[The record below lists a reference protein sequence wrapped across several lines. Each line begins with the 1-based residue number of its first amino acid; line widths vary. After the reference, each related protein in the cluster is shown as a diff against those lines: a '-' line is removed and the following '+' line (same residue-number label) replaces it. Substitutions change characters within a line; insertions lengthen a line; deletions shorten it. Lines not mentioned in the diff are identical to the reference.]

1 MSAGDARAIAR
12 NRAVYVISVAAELG
26 GVHPQT
32 LRIYERKGL
41 LDPARTVGGSRR
53 YSEHDIAVLRRI
65 QDLTNAGLNLE
76 GVRRVMQLEAEVHR
90 LREELDRSRQEARDA
105 IARTHRQYRRDL
117 VPLSQA
123 PVPVNP
129 SRPRRSTR
137 RVVTDGFDDA
147 GGRQGTGYGTGPG
160 TVGGSGT
167 GSGPGGQQPGGQQ
180 YRGGRR

>member
-105 IARTHRQYRRDL
+105 VARTHRQYRRDL
-117 VPLSQA
+117 VP
-123 PVPVNP
+123 VNHSP
-129 SRPRRSTR
+129 QPW
-137 RVVTDGFDDA
+137 F
-147 GGRQGTGYGTGPG
+147 P
-160 TVGGSGT
+160 GSG
-167 GSGPGGQQPGGQQ
+167 SHAS
-180 YRGGRR
+180 R

>member
-117 VPLSQA
+117 VPVKHSPQ
-123 PVPVNP
+123 PWFP
-129 SRPRRSTR
+129 
-137 RVVTDGFDDA
+137 
-147 GGRQGTGYGTGPG
+147 
-160 TVGGSGT
+160 GSG
-167 GSGPGGQQPGGQQ
+167 SHAS
-180 YRGGRR
+180 R